1 MSQHVRIAICGA
13 GPVGQALALMLHRQG
28 VAAHEL
34 LLFDGKSSEQARQDA
49 RSIALSYG
57 SRQILQKLGAWPIK
71 ATPITQIHVSRRGH
85 FGRSLI
91 DAAEYALPA
100 LGYVARYGDITA
112 PLEQLQAQQQIAIQ
126 RPAIV
131 EDIDE
136 QSDCVKL
143 TLRDGTSIN
152 AELVIQA
159 EGGFFSQQPEGSQ
172 HRDYQQTAIV
182 AHITTSKPIAARA
195 FERFTDQGPLAL
207 LPQED
212 GYALV
217 WCTRPATAA
226 DLLALDDSAFLQAL
240 QQAFGERIGKMLTA
254 STRHSYPLGLN
265 AQAQATARTAKIG
278 NAAQT
283 LHPVAGQGLN
293 LGLRDALIL
302 AKCLTSQPQSNCTR
316 HLQSA
321 KAKRPQSHHQHH
333 RQHGQSLRQRAR
345 WSAQSSLAG
354 LRPGRTRYRHACKK
368 IVGRTDDVWL
378 AVGLFSLRECLSIAF
393 PIRQNI

>member
-1 MSQHVRIAICGA
+1 MSQHIRIAICGA
-13 GPVGQALALMLHRQG
+13 GPVGQALALMLRQQG
-28 VAAHEL
+28 VSAHEL

-71 ATPITQIHVSRRGH
+71 ATSITQIHVSRRGH

-91 DAAEYALPA
+91 DAADYALPA
-100 LGYVARYGDITA
+100 LGYVARYGDIIA
-112 PLEQLQAQQQIAIQ
+112 PLEQLLTQQRITIQ

-131 EDIDE
+131 ENINE
-136 QSDCVKL
+136 QVDHVKL
-143 TLRDGTSIN
+143 TMQDGTNIS
-152 AELVIQA
+152 ADLVIQA
-159 EGGFFSQQPEGSQ
+159 EGGFFDQQPEGSQ

-226 DLLALDDSAFLQAL
+226 GLLALDDKAFLQAL
-240 QQAFGERIGKMLTA
+240 QQAFGERLGTIRTT

-265 AQAQATARTAKIG
+265 AQAKATARTVKIG

-302 AKCLTSQPQSNCTR
+302 AKCLTSQPQSTALATFNQQR
-316 HLQSA
+316 QSDRKATISITDSMARAFASAPDGALSQALLGLGLGALDIVTPA
-321 KAKRPQSHHQHH
+321 KK
-333 RQHGQSLRQRAR
+333 L
-345 WSAQSSLAG
+345 LAEQMMFG
-354 LRPGRTRYRHACKK
+354 WR
-368 IVGRTDDVWL
+368 
-378 AVGLFSLRECLSIAF
+378 
-393 PIRQNI
+393 